1 MIAIIDE
8 NVNNRDGFIGYEP
21 ILDPLPQLIEEANAD
36 IEVKV
41 EEVTQIKVEEAV
53 NVESEEESTSDNT
66 PDNDDQSIDSISI
79 TDSMLEKDDDI
90 EEVEE
95 GGETG
100 DIPRLIPRGD
110 TNTQQSSLRR
120 GSRVRPEIDY
130 KSLSG
135 VREYNANRQMMQLSK
150 KLVRMENPG
159 ANHKKLKGKRRKT
172 VVGMKDTFRKVT
184 EIMMAQL
191 EQRPMVNAKEE
202 IKRYGEKAIY
212 AILLEYGQIDD
223 MKTFEPLEASK
234 MTHVEK
240 RQALNMLTMVKEKR
254 DKRLKGRAVADGIKQ
269 RLYIKKEDVAS
280 PTVKLESLILSLLID
295 AYENRDVATADVV
308 GSYLIADMKDHV
320 IVKLTGESVD
330 IMCQANA
337 KY

>member
-53 NVESEEESTSDNT
+53 DVESEEEGTSDNT

-120 GSRVRPEIDY
+120 GV
-130 KSLSG
+130 
-135 VREYNANRQMMQLSK
+135 
-150 KLVRMENPG
+150 
-159 ANHKKLKGKRRKT
+159 KGKAR
-172 VVGMKDTFRKVT
+172 
-184 EIMMAQL
+184 
-191 EQRPMVNAKEE
+191 N
-202 IKRYGEKAIY
+202 
-212 AILLEYGQIDD
+212 
-223 MKTFEPLEASK
+223 
-234 MTHVEK
+234 
-240 RQALNMLTMVKEKR
+240 
-254 DKRLKGRAVADGIKQ
+254 
-269 RLYIKKEDVAS
+269 
-280 PTVKLESLILSLLID
+280 
-295 AYENRDVATADVV
+295 
-308 GSYLIADMKDHV
+308 
-320 IVKLTGESVD
+320 
-330 IMCQANA
+330 
-337 KY
+337 